1 MSRET
6 ELESVLQWLF
16 ADSMP
21 KQVEEKAR
29 LLLLDTLGCVLAAS
43 PKPRLRAFAAR
54 LAASDP
60 GPVRVPGFTDS
71 FSVTSAAALFCAAAC
86 WDEACEGLARA
97 HGRPGV
103 AVIASCL
110 SLAQV
115 RPQCLQEVLD
125 AIATGYETGGRLG
138 EAVRMGPGMHV
149 DATWPGFGVAAA
161 VVRLSRGSVNEALAA
176 VRTAACQMPHSLYLA
191 AKAGAEAR
199 NTYLG
204 HSAQLGLLAAN
215 AALAGCTAPEG
226 ALEEIGA
233 GVIARPGEWFVLE
246 GYLKPYAAVRH
257 VHYGVA
263 AALALRPKLANRL
276 HDITRIEL
284 STYAEALTYCGNR
297 APRTA
302 IQAQFSLS
310 YGVACALATGELGP
324 ASYDSGMLEN
334 GNIRELERKIV
345 LSGHPDLK
353 TPARRGATLVVEL
366 DGEKLEQTVA
376 RVAGDP
382 GQPMTREQVLEK
394 FTRYT
399 GFAPLRAEKI
409 LDGDGAQSLA
419 EVIPL

>member
-1 MSRET
+1 MSSEEKLEAVLEWVFSA
-6 ELESVLQWLF
+6 ELPLEVN
-16 ADSMP
+16 A
-21 KQVEEKAR
+21 KAR

-43 PKPRLRAFAAR
+43 TKPRLRAFAAR

-60 GPVRVPGFTDS
+60 GPVRVPGFAEP
-71 FSVTSAAALFCAAAC
+71 FSVTSAAVLFCAAAC
-86 WDEACEGLARA
+86 WDEACEGLAPVCA
-97 HGRPGV
+97 RPGV
-103 AVIASCL
+103 PVIAACC

-115 RPQCLQEVLD
+115 RLHSLQEVLD

-138 EAVRMGPGMHV
+138 EAVRMQPGMHV

-161 VVRLSRGSVNEALAA
+161 VVRLSGGSAGEALAA
-176 VRTAACQMPHSLYLA
+176 VRTAACQMPHSLTLA

-233 GVIARPGEWFVLE
+233 GAIARPGEWFLLE

-257 VHYGVA
+257 VHYGAA

-276 HDITRIEL
+276 NDITRVEL

-297 APRTA
+297 APKTA

-324 ASYDSGMLEN
+324 ASYESAVLEN
-334 GNIRELERKIV
+334 GNILDLERKVV
-345 LSGHPDLK
+345 LSEDPNLK
-353 TPARRGATLVVEL
+353 TSGRRGATLAVEI
-366 DGEKLEQTVA
+366 DGKKLGQTVDRA
-376 RVAGDP
+376 AGDP
-382 GQPMTREQVLEK
+382 GQPMTREEVLAK
-394 FTRYT
+394 FARYT
-399 GFAPLRAEKI
+399 GFALSRAEKI
-409 LDGDGAQSLA
+409 LDADGGQRLA